1 MNYTRIK
8 RVQIARKQSTLLA
21 TVFYKSG
28 RVKLYTDDI
37 TLVRANKCY
46 KMIPKTV
53 LDFTRDYP
61 NNVELVPEKHYIY
74 EEIEHD

>member
-1 MNYTRIK
+1 MLYIEFIKGTNCRDNEHNYK
-8 RVQIARKQSTLLA
+8 V
-21 TVFYKSG
+21 
-28 RVKLYTDDI
+28 
-37 TLVRANKCY
+37 Y

-74 EEIEHD
+74 EEIAHD